1 MNKEEILQAVTVE
14 FLGNTYF
21 EGKELKYVAIPH
33 AQAIEAMDKYATEM
47 MKSNATGIV
56 NYIFGVCNRPD
67 LYDKEVTIG
76 EIKEAICQYAKQ
88 QSIAFF
94 QWYGVKMV
102 GFIEYITK
110 VKPMVTSEEIEEK
123 MKEFEGQTFEN
134 LYSLFLE
141 HQNKQ
146 S

>member
-1 MNKEEILQAVTVE
+1 MTAEEIVRDAFRAGENRGIFMNSDSGHPCPNEDEYLE
-14 FLGNTYF
+14 YNLF
-21 EGKELKYVAIPH
+21 ETL
-33 AQAIEAMDKYATEM
+33 D
-47 MKSNATGIV
+47 
-56 NYIFGVCNRPD
+56 
-67 LYDKEVTIG
+67 
-76 EIKEAICQYAKQ
+76 YAKQ

-110 VKPMVTSEEIEEK
+110 VKPIATSEEIEEK
-123 MKEFEGQTFEN
+123 IMEFEGQSFEN

-141 HQNKQ
+141 AQNKQ